1 LRIAASALVVGMFGV
16 TMSPIGAQPVAAA
29 TAAPTVVKLVLTPLG
44 AGAYMLRSDATVTPL
59 GNATAHGGPPALA
72 AGERVTTMLPSA
84 NGYLLFTN
92 LGRAFAF
99 GDAVSYGD
107 LTGLVLNGDIVDV
120 SATVDGKGYWMLGAD
135 GGVFTF
141 GTAQFSGSTGNMHL
155 NSPANGLVP
164 DKDGRGYRFVAGD
177 GGVFAFD
184 APFLGSMGATNLNKP
199 VVGMIPYGNGYLMVA
214 SDGGVFTF
222 ADKAF
227 YGSIGATPLLTTLS
241 PIVSIAAGPAGDW
254 YVLARADGALVPFGP
269 GVPPWIVPTPITP
282 GVGNPNGT
290 AVVPPDGQPADT
302 SHPSRTIGNGSPTSC
317 TSAAV
322 VSAVAQGGIITFNC
336 GPAPITITLDQTAK
350 IFNNTGP
357 DIVIDGGGK
366 VTLSGG
372 GQRRILYLDTCDPA
386 QVWTTSHC
394 NDQDHPRLT
403 VQNLTFANGNSTGET
418 YEGGGGGAIFDR
430 GGRLKIVNSRFV
442 SNVCDSTGP
451 DLGGAAVRALDQSQD
466 LPVYVVNST
475 FGGTPSTGNICSNGG
490 ALSSIGVSW
499 VVLNSVMTFNQAIGQ
514 GANPADPGTPGG
526 GSGGAIYNDGN
537 YFTLRIAG
545 SIIEDN
551 VAREGGGAVFF
562 VSNNRTG
569 TLTIEDSSLLR
580 NPSQG
585 FETPAYKGIFFLGLG
600 HPTVINSTLQ

>member
-1 LRIAASALVVGMFGV
+1 MAPIWAQGAEAAVPS
-16 TMSPIGAQPVAAA
+16 
-29 TAAPTVVKLVLTPLG
+29 VVKLVLTPSG
-44 AGAYMLRSDATVTPL
+44 NGAYILRSDGTVTGL
-59 GNATAHGGPPALA
+59 GNATSHGGPPALA
-72 AGERVTTMLPSA
+72 AGEQVTTILPSA

-99 GDAVSYGD
+99 GDAVKYGD
-107 LTGLVLNGDIVDV
+107 LTGLALNGGIVDV
-120 SATVDGKGYWMLGAD
+120 AATVDGKGYWMLGAD

-141 GTAQFSGSTGNMHL
+141 GTAQFSGSTGNMAL

-184 APFLGSMGATNLNKP
+184 APFLGSMGAAKLNKP

-241 PIVSIAAGPAGDW
+241 PVVSIAAGPAGDW
-254 YVLARADGALVPFGP
+254 YVLARADGALFPFGP
-269 GVPPWIVPTPITP
+269 GVPPWIIPTPITP

-290 AVVPPDGQPADT
+290 AVVPPDGQAVDT
-302 SHPSRTIGNGSPTSC
+302 SHPTRIIGNGSPASC

-322 VSAVAQGGIITFNC
+322 VSAVAQGGILTFNC
-336 GPAPITITLDQTAK
+336 GPDPITITLEQTAK
-350 IFNNTGP
+350 VFNNTGP

-372 GQRRILYLDTCDPA
+372 GQRRILYMDTCDPA

-394 NDQDHPRLT
+394 QDQDHPRLT
-403 VQNLTFANGNSTGET
+403 VQNLTLANGNSTGET

-442 SNVCDSTGP
+442 SNVCDPTGP
-451 DLGGAAVRALDQSQD
+451 DLGGAAVRALSQSQG
-466 LPVYVVNST
+466 LPIYVVNST
-475 FGGTPSTGNICSNGG
+475 FGGSASSGNICSNGG

-499 VVLNSVMTFNQAIGQ
+499 IVLNSVLTFNQAIGQ
-514 GANPADPGTPGG
+514 GANPASPNTPGG

-537 YFTLRIAG
+537 YFTVRIAG
-545 SIIEDN
+545 SIVEDN
-551 VAREGGGAVFF
+551 IAREGGGAVFF
-562 VSNNRTG
+562 VSNDHTG
-569 TLTIEDSSLLR
+569 TLTVEDSTLRR

-585 FETPAYKGIFFLGLG
+585 FETAGYPGIFFLGLG